1 MRKQHKIYLIWGTAI
16 PLISLMQLVCAGA
29 QDASVHVI
37 LTELISWY
45 EIFGSKWLSPDKQS
59 KWLAK
64 TRSNSLKTAFVPS
77 NLHI

>member
-1 MRKQHKIYLIWGTAI
+1 
-16 PLISLMQLVCAGA
+16 MQLVSAGA

-45 EIFGSKWLSPDKQS
+45 EILCSKWPIAEKPS
-59 KWLAK
+59 KSLAK